1 MTLIRIYCGQY
12 RCSPNLNIVEPPE
25 PKLHLYLDT
34 ANLASIKKFN
44 QMGILDGVTTNP
56 TLVSKEE
63 GEFEQIITEICK
75 EVKGPVSAEVVST
88 DHDGMVREA
97 RHLSGLA
104 ENVVV
109 KIPAIPEG
117 LRATRTVTGMGIK
130 VNMTLVFSANQG
142 LLAAKAG
149 ASYVS
154 PFIGRLDD
162 VGQRGMDVVEDLV
175 KIKRNYGL
183 QAKVLVGSVRH
194 PQHVLEAARVGAD
207 IATIP
212 PEVMEKMT
220 QHPLTDAGLKRF
232 LDDWQKAKRS
242 KPSMAV

>member
-1 MTLIRIYCGQY
+1 MD
-12 RCSPNLNIVEPPE
+12 
-25 PKLHLYLDT
+25 LYLDT
-34 ANLASIKKFN
+34 ANIVAIRKFN

-56 TLVSKEE
+56 TLVSKEA
-63 GEFEQIITEICK
+63 GEFEQIVAAICK

-88 DHDGMVREA
+88 EHDGMVREA
-97 RHLSGLA
+97 KHLSSLA
-104 ENVVV
+104 PNVVV
-109 KIPAIPEG
+109 KIPIIPDG
-117 LRATRTVTGMGIK
+117 LRATKTVSAMGIP

-149 ASYVS
+149 ASYIS

-175 KIKRNYGL
+175 KIRDNYRL
-183 QAKVLVGSVRH
+183 KAKVLVGSIRH
-194 PQHVLEAARVGAD
+194 PQHVIEAARVGAD
-207 IATIP
+207 ISTMP

-232 LDDWQKAKRS
+232 LDDWNKAKKA
-242 KPSMAV
+242 KPSITT